1 MSFDGVRA
9 AGADAL
15 WAPHRFPASHTRS
28 VESSPTG
35 HADQGFIF
43 GVAERWWG
51 IGMLKARRE
60 SRAVRRRPVPQV
72 FDRLWARSVFPVD
85 RNPALSPPQC
95 LFETLGL
102 LLTDGH
108 LPISLQDGNLPPLGH
123 KGLPD
128 AVHLP
133 VVAPARLVI
142 LIQRRCEGIP

>member
-1 MSFDGVRA
+1 M
-9 AGADAL
+9 
-15 WAPHRFPASHTRS
+15 
-28 VESSPTG
+28 
-35 HADQGFIF
+35 
-43 GVAERWWG
+43 WG

-60 SRAVRRRPVPQV
+60 SRPVRRRPVPQI
-72 FDRLWARSVFPVD
+72 FDRLWARSVVPVD
-85 RNPALSPPQC
+85 RNPALSPPLC

-108 LPISLQDGNLPPLGH
+108 LPISLQEGNLPPLGH
-123 KGLPD
+123 TGLPD